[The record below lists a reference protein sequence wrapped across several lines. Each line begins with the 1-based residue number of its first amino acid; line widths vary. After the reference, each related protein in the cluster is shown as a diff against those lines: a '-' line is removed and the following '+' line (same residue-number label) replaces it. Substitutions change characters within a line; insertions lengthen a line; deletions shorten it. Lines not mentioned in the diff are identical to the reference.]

1 VVTLRQQGWSL
12 RRIAEQMGVS
22 EFTVRQH
29 LKEATAINIA
39 VELPDRTIGKDG
51 KSRPATRPKPKPSV
65 FVAGAERMGV
75 SEFTVRQRHKEATSI
90 NIEVEL
96 PDRTIGKDGK
106 QYPASRR
113 CRNFYTCRHHRRR
126 CHLTPGQRAALA
138 LAVKPHLEAEA
149 RRRQQEAGKYG
160 IEGGRGHRKEETLV
174 ENFPQGFGDA
184 ESGRVR
190 DQLADLFGVNHAY
203 IDYAAY
209 VAARDP
215 DLLERVKAGEVNLRQ
230 AYRDV
235 RQRELVE
242 SAPPAPPHAAMGESA
257 MTREQ
262 RRELVAQLKA
272 EGLSLRRIAQRLG
285 IGAETVRCDLAYLAR
300 LSRLSSET
308 PAPACRPTTDVAL
321 RWPRRCPRCRGAV
334 MVDPPT
340 PPDPEPDVHCL
351 MCGWRCFGHHGH
363 GGHHG
368 HDGVS

>member
-1 VVTLRQQGWSL
+1 
-12 RRIAEQMGVS
+12 MGVS
-22 EFTVRQH
+22 EFTVRQR
-29 LKEATAINIA
+29 LKEAGAIFIA
-39 VELPDRTIGKDG
+39 PDLPDRVTGKDG
-51 KSRPATRPKPKPSV
+51 KQYPASRPKPKPSV
-65 FVAGAERMGV
+65 FVAGAVKLSALMWQV
-75 SEFTVRQRHKEATSI
+75 M
-90 NIEVEL
+90 NIHHLL
-96 PDRTIGKDGK
+96 PS
-106 QYPASRR
+106 PASMASGTRR
-113 CRNFYTCRHHRRR
+113 
-126 CHLTPGQRAALA
+126 HLTPGQRAALA

-149 RRRQQEAGKYG
+149 RRRQQEAGRYG

-174 ENFPQGFGDA
+174 QNFAQGFGDA

-209 VAARDP
+209 LAERDP
-215 DLLERVKAGEVNLRQ
+215 DLLERVKAGEVSLRHV
-230 AYRDV
+230 YRDV

-242 SAPPAPPHAAMGESA
+242 SAPAAPPYVAMGESA
-257 MTREQ
+257 MTRQQ

-285 IGAETVRCDLAYLAR
+285 IGAETVRRDLAYLAR
-300 LSRLSSET
+300 LSRLSTEA
-308 PAPACRPTTDVAL
+308 PAPACRPASDVPH

-340 PPDPEPDVHCL
+340 PPDPAPDVHCL
-351 MCGWRCFGHHGH
+351 MCGWRCAGHHGH